1 MPVLPIPVD
10 VESLPS
16 GWYVSSQ
23 KNCLYMREAH
33 VHILAAPDPSMR
45 LRGPEWT
52 LAVAWR
58 VPVQLG
64 PGIYTYDTKEIYA
77 DTDGYGFWGALR
89 EAVQDWCGEMPEA
102 LRERLLAEITPR
114 AQHEAREVVA
124 ARAAIGGSDAR

>member
-10 VESLPS
+10 ADSLPS
-16 GWYVSSQ
+16 GWYVSNQ
-23 KNCLYMREAH
+23 KNCLYMGLAH

-58 VPVQLG
+58 VAVPLG
-64 PGIYTYDTKEIYA
+64 PHTTTYDTHEIYA
-77 DTDGYGFWGALR
+77 DTDGYGFWGALQ
-89 EAVQDWCGEMPEA
+89 EAVQDWCGEMPDA
-102 LRERLLAEITPR
+102 LRERLLAEIVPR
-114 AQHEAREVVA
+114 AMAE